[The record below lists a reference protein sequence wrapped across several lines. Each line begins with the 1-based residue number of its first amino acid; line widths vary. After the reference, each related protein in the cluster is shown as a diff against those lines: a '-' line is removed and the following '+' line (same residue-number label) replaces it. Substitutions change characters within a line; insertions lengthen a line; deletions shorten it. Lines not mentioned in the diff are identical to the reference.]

1 MDLKISKQSLHRLL
15 ARILPAVP
23 GKSSMPILA
32 CFLLEAKD
40 ARLLGCATDL
50 YSSVRSS
57 ADCTVSSPGQVAVN
71 AKTVADVVKN
81 LPEGELSLKSDDRAL
96 VIKSGKIRFKVPTM
110 QAEDFPPMPTIHEGG
125 SAVVLKASTLASVL
139 RAVAYASSSD
149 DSRPHLNG
157 ISLEADPGKL
167 IAVCTDGHRLAFTS
181 AEPERGAL
189 VSAILVP
196 FKAFAMLKAAASS
209 KDKDATVTLAVDAG
223 RLHISVADADL
234 TVSLADAAFPP
245 YGKVIPADGAKHV
258 VTVRRDALIDA
269 VKRIGLVAGEKSG
282 GVRLSLDDGRLT
294 IVSENVDVG
303 EGSEE
308 LDVDY
313 AGAAVKFG
321 CNAKYLT
328 EALASFEADE
338 VLLATNG
345 ELDPIKI
352 TATGETT
359 SAVCMPMRIT

>member
-1 MDLKISKQSLHRLL
+1 MEIKISKQALHKLL
-15 ARILPAVP
+15 SRVTPAVP
-23 GKSSMPILA
+23 SKSSMAILS

-110 QAEDFPPMPTIHEGG
+110 QAEDFPPMPVIPESG
-125 SAVVLKASTLASVL
+125 SAVVLKASTLASLL
-139 RAVAYASSSD
+139 RAVTYAASSD
-149 DSRPHLNG
+149 DSRPHLAAIN
-157 ISLEADPGKL
+157 LEADPGKL
-167 IAVCTDGHRLAFTS
+167 IAVCTDGHRMAFTS
-181 AEPERGAL
+181 VEPERGAFE
-189 VSAILVP
+189 SAVLVP
-196 FKAFAMLKAAASS
+196 SKAFAMLKAAASA
-209 KDKDATVTLAVDAG
+209 KDKDALVTLLVEGA
-223 RLHISVADADL
+223 RLHIRTADADL
-234 TVSLADAAFPP
+234 SVMLSDEKYPP
-245 YGKVIPADGAKHV
+245 YARVIPADGAKHV
-258 VTVRRDALIDA
+258 VTVRRDVLIDA

-313 AGAAVKFG
+313 VGAAVKFG

-328 EALASFEADE
+328 EALASFDADE

-345 ELDPIKI
+345 ELDPVKI
-352 TATGETT
+352 TAAGETT
-359 SAVCMPMRIT
+359 SATCMPMRI